1 MTNNSDEINI
11 KLKNVSDS
19 GEKCVTVIDNVKFH
33 KMMFLF
39 NAINDGWTVKKKNN
53 SYIFKKKHENK
64 KEIFE
69 ENYLHTFMRTN
80 IDMNTLLARGS

>member
-69 ENYLHTFMRTN
+69 ENYLHSFMRTN
-80 IDMNTLLARGS
+80 IDMNTLLNRG

>member
-33 KMMFLF
+33 KTMFLF

-69 ENYLHTFMRTN
+69 ENYLHSFMRTN
-80 IDMNTLLARGS
+80 IDMNTLLNRG